1 MTIPV
6 PDGSVIVTPAQMF
19 AEMREMHDEVKALKN
34 VLDPALT
41 DIRTDVKDH
50 ELRLRSVEKRIWM
63 ASGVAALVSSGAVA
77 IILELLARKH

>member
-1 MTIPV
+1 M
-6 PDGSVIVTPAQMF
+6 IVTPAQMF